1 MQCDAVS
8 SAPSRAE
15 AFPRAAPP
23 PAGMLLFGLV
33 SLQAA
38 FLVPYLVLV
47 PGERTNVFT
56 TLLAT
61 LPALWLALKNGRA
74 GLSWR
79 TALPWLILACGL
91 AVSALASPTPQSSGL
106 RALSFFCPA
115 AAGLYCAHGLFREH
129 AAGVLL
135 FRLLTLCFA
144 GLTGAH
150 LVFGASPSFMG
161 LHHHALAGTLLL
173 LSAGPIHLAF
183 TGTRPWRAAAALLLA
198 AGALVCFLAGSR
210 FVILLPFAL
219 IPALMLLRRVALK
232 HALLGIL
239 ASTAV
244 ALAFFAM
251 YPGKVPRLVNYES
264 TFYRIEGVPAAWEI
278 VKQEP
283 LFGIGLRTP
292 RRSYL
297 ESFEPPF
304 GTVSKKAFL
313 AVVDVNVTWDNQF
326 LSLLVGVGVPLT
338 LLYLGLLAR
347 MMHTCLGRV
356 RRHELGPGVEQA
368 LAFALLATLVH
379 LFVHDGLLYPQISW
393 FFHVLL
399 GVGLYSNPQ
408 TDGPPAPGAAERA

>member
-15 AFPRAAPP
+15 APARAAQPP
-23 PAGMLLFGLV
+23 VGLLLFGLV

-38 FLVPYLVLV
+38 FLAPYVVLV

-56 TLLAT
+56 TLLVC
-61 LPALWLALKNGRA
+61 LPALWLALRLGRA

-79 TALPWLILACGL
+79 TALPWLVLACGL

-115 AAGLYCAHGLFREH
+115 AAGLFCAHGLFRER
-129 AAGVLL
+129 AARGLL
-135 FRLLTLCFA
+135 FRLLTFCFA
-144 GLTGAH
+144 GLAGTH
-150 LVFGASPSFMG
+150 LALGASPSFLG

-173 LSAGPIHLAF
+173 LSAGPINLAF
-183 TGTRPWRAAAALLLA
+183 TGTRPWRAFAALLLA

-219 IPALMLLRRVALK
+219 IPVLALLRNVSLK
-232 HALLGIL
+232 HALLGTL
-239 ASTAV
+239 ASAAV
-244 ALAFFAM
+244 ALAFFSM

-278 VKQEP
+278 IKQEP
-283 LFGIGLRTP
+283 LLGIGLRTP

-304 GTVSKKAFL
+304 GTVSKKNFL

-326 LSLLVGVGVPLT
+326 LSLLVGIGVPLT
-338 LLYLGLLAR
+338 LLYLGLLGR
-347 MMHTCLGRV
+347 MLHTCLGRV
-356 RRHELGPGVEQA
+356 RRRELGPGVEQA
-368 LAFALLATLVH
+368 LAFALLATLAH
-379 LFVHDGLLYPQISW
+379 LFVHDGLLYPQINW

-408 TDGPPAPGAAERA
+408 TSGPPASGSAERA